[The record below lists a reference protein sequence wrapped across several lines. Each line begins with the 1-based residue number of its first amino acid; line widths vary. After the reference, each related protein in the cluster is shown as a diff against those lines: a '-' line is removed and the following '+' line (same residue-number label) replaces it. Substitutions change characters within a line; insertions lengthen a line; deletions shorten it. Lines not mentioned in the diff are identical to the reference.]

1 MIRLISTE
9 YRSSHDTILYSYF
22 KSELK
27 KVDCWSLKEAS
38 SYTDDTRGT
47 IDNNNFCCRT
57 PSATYSWVEK
67 KICRLKLVC
76 FFFSFSFFSIWLF
89 SKKALRTLLKGAA
102 VRLELSKLYKAYTL
116 AHGGR
121 NPSSRLLK
129 IRKWNICQKSL
140 SLVTYHHGMIN
151 EDVFGYVDVKVI
163 IGEKRSV
170 SS

>member
-1 MIRLISTE
+1 MNKKKFAVKSSQMIRLISTE

-38 SYTDDTRGT
+38 SNTDGTRGT

-102 VRLELSKLYKAYTL
+102 VGLELSKLYKAYTL

-121 NPSSRLLK
+121 NPSSNLLE
-129 IRKWNICQKSL
+129 IRKNEMFAKRL
-140 SLVTYHHGMIN
+140 SIRLQLSDIITIN
-151 EDVFGYVDVKVI
+151 NFEY
-163 IGEKRSV
+163 
-170 SS
+170 